1 MVMEAVVKRNWTDS
15 RDGLVWE
22 IEATPLM
29 GQVDPGEAMPM
40 IGETSYTL
48 RFSSQGG
55 GVHRLVV
62 DPDVGSR
69 LSELSDEELAG
80 YLDEARE
87 AGTL

>member
-1 MVMEAVVKRNWTDS
+1 MKWTDS

-22 IEATPLM
+22 IEANPLM

-55 GVHRLVV
+55 GVHRMVV

-69 LSELSDEELAG
+69 LSELSDVKLAG
-80 YLDEARE
+80 YLDDAR
-87 AGTL
+87 GGGQL

>member
-1 MVMEAVVKRNWTDS
+1 MKWTDS
-15 RDGLVWE
+15 RDGLVWD

-48 RFSSQGG
+48 RFSSQRG

-62 DPDVGSR
+62 DPDVGFQV
-69 LSELSDEELAG
+69 SELSDAELAG
-80 YLDEARE
+80 YLDDARGGGE
-87 AGTL
+87 F